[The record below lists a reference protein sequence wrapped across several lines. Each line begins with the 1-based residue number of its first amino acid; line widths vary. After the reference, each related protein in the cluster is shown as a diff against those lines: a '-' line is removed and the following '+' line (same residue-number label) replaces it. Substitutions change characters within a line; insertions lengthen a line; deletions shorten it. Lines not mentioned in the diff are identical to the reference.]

1 MKKILAAIL
10 ILTAIGASAQ
20 TPQELMLRANNAY
33 SQGHFAEAVDC
44 YNAVLNA
51 GYQSADLYYNLG
63 NAHYRLDEYGL
74 AILNYERALRL
85 KPNFRDARQ
94 NLDLANSKTE
104 EEIPPL
110 PEIFLAQWAHKVVSW
125 FSPTGWRILFLCLG
139 AALLAYAQQTGF
151 DLPTAVNSKG
161 EVYVVADKIFPSIA
175 FSLSGFTAIVFV
187 LGMVAAGYS
196 SADGTLTALTTTF
209 CYNFLHFG
217 RHEDDCEK
225 VGINLV
231 FSEFCPIFT
240 ASFHL
245 SSVSTSIVQGIY
257 RFSASALPAKSARPR
272 PSRTTLRCA

>member
-10 ILTAIGASAQ
+10 ILTAISVSAQ

-125 FSPTGWRILFLCLG
+125 FSPTGWRILFLCLL
-139 AALLAYAQQTGF
+139 ALLGAI
-151 DLPTAVNSKG
+151 TALFILSSDYRWRKG
-161 EVYVVADKIFPSIA
+161 SLIAGAVTTLLLILCLACAISSSIR
-175 FSLSGFTAIVFV
+175 FNRHNQAIVTSPMV
-187 LGMVAAGYS
+187 VVKSSPEPNSIDKLILHEGAKVQIDETLGQWHKVRI
-196 SADGTLTALTTTF
+196 ADGNTGWLPVSDVTT
-209 CYNFLHFG
+209 
-217 RHEDDCEK
+217 
-225 VGINLV
+225 I
-231 FSEFCPIFT
+231 
-240 ASFHL
+240 
-245 SSVSTSIVQGIY
+245 
-257 RFSASALPAKSARPR
+257 
-272 PSRTTLRCA
+272 